1 MLVLLFVIQWVLSII
16 ILGNRVHD
24 VEGGW
29 VKKKEENRSNN
40 NTKQKKQKNS
50 LRLN

>member
-40 NTKQKKQKNS
+40 TKQKNS
-50 LRLN
+50 RRLN

>member
-29 VKKKEENRSNN
+29 VKKKRGKSFEQQHQ
-40 NTKQKKQKNS
+40 TKKTKK
-50 LRLN
+50 